1 MGGEDQCGAGRGGEK
16 SKHRY
21 EITYDLCKKK
31 KKKKL
36 EDRGGTRA
44 GPKKRPLRNVVAKKA
59 DHL

>member
-1 MGGEDQCGAGRGGEK
+1 MVQEGGGEK
-16 SKHRY
+16 SKYRY

-31 KKKKL
+31 NNKKKI

-44 GPKKRPLRNVVAKKA
+44 GPKKRPLRTVVAKKA